1 MAIAVRPT
9 GAGPGA
15 WLTRLRGSAEWQLL
29 FHATWR
35 ADRRLAAAWWTLIVV
50 RSALPP
56 ALAVVTGWLVG
67 AIAEESSVLAPLTA
81 VGVLFALLQ
90 TLGPLHSE
98 LGTNLGDR
106 TAASL
111 QDRLATAAVG
121 PVGIA
126 HLEDPELASDFSL
139 ARDFDLGI
147 TSPQLRVCM
156 SYIGSG
162 FVSFGAGIVS
172 AIVVCGFHWWA
183 GLALLLAWVSPRF
196 LLRDSI
202 AWNDWRSDEVKEHQ
216 RHADYAYRMAVD
228 SPAAKEIR
236 LFGLAEWTATRFTE
250 RRKALLAIS
259 LEAMRLKERSVAVT
273 LLVLVLGNGLVY
285 WSLARAAMT
294 GELGLS
300 LLVAYAGAAVGVS
313 ALATMEFDWWLADGS
328 RPVPVVAGLEPAM
341 RGVGDLPAGTAS
353 AGGLPAREIRFENV
367 SFSYRADSRPILD
380 GLDLVIEA
388 GTSLAIVGQNGAGK
402 TTLVKLLARLYD
414 PTAGTIRA
422 DGVDLRGLA
431 PDSWRGQI
439 AAAFQDFVRYQ
450 LPLRE
455 NVAPSGAPDDVV
467 RTALEQ
473 AGASGLAELDT
484 VLSKQ
489 YVGGTDLS
497 GGQWQRVA
505 LARALAA
512 VAQGAR
518 VVILDEP
525 TAQLD
530 VRGEAE
536 VFDRILRATR
546 GLTTILVSHRFS
558 TVRHADRI
566 CVLEGGRVV
575 ELGTHDE
582 LMTAGGRYRTMFDL
596 QAARF
601 TEGGAGAD
609 RGDPADPTDPA
620 DGTAETVR
628 GDA

>member
-1 MAIAVRPT
+1 MAVAEQPT
-9 GAGPGA
+9 REVAGSWWA
-15 WLTRLRGSAEWQLL
+15 RLRRSSEWQLL
-29 FHATWR
+29 FDVIWR
-35 ADRRLAAAWWTLIVV
+35 ADRRLAAAWWALIVV
-50 RSALPP
+50 RAALPP
-56 ALAVVTGWLVG
+56 ALAVATGWLVG
-67 AIAEESSVLAPLTA
+67 SIADDGPLLLPLTV

-106 TAASL
+106 TSAAL
-111 QDRLATAAVG
+111 QDRLITAAVA

-126 HLEDPELASDFSL
+126 HLEDPELASEFSL

-147 TSPQLRVCM
+147 TSPQLRICM
-156 SYIGSG
+156 PNIGSG
-162 FVSFGAGIVS
+162 FASFGAGIVS
-172 AIVVCGFHWWA
+172 AIVVSGFRWWA
-183 GLALLLAWVSPRF
+183 GLVLLVVWIAPHI
-196 LLRDSI
+196 LLRDSM

-236 LFGLAEWTATRFTE
+236 LFGLADWTAGRFTE
-250 RRKALLAIS
+250 RRNALLTLS
-259 LEAMRLKERSVAVT
+259 LQAMRLKERSVGLT

-285 WSLARAAMT
+285 AALASAAAT
-294 GELGLS
+294 GDLS
-300 LLVAYAGAAVGVS
+300 LSRLVAYAGTAIGVS

-341 RGVGDLPAGTAS
+341 RDVGDLPVGTAS
-353 AGGLPAREIRFENV
+353 AQGLPAREIRFDHV
-367 SFSYRADSRPILD
+367 SFAYPADSRPILD
-380 GLDLVIEA
+380 GLDLTIEA

-414 PTAGTIRA
+414 PTSGTIRA
-422 DGVDLRGLA
+422 DGVDLRTFA
-431 PDSWRGQI
+431 PDAWRSQV

-455 NVAPSGAPDDVV
+455 NVAPSGAPDEVV
-467 RTALEQ
+467 RAALEQ
-473 AGASGLAELDT
+473 AGAADLAALDT

-489 YVGGTDLS
+489 YAGGTDLS
-497 GGQWQRVA
+497 GGQWQRIA

-512 VAQGAR
+512 VSQGAR

-575 ELGTHDE
+575 ELGTHEE
-582 LMTAGGRYRTMFDL
+582 LMAAGGRYQTMFDL
-596 QAARF
+596 QASRF
-601 TEGGAGAD
+601 
-609 RGDPADPTDPA
+609 A
-620 DGTAETVR
+620 DGDDRAGGV
-628 GDA
+628 GDIDDTNGEQA